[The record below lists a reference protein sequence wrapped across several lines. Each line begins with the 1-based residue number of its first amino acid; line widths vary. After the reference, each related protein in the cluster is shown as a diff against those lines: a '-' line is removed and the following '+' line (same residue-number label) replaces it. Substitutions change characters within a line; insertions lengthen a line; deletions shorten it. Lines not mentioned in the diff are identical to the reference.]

1 MHNTVYQNAE
11 LFMYETA
18 LQAENYPNKE
28 YFKTVLYVPHNVR
41 STIIDIET
49 IKQMLMGSWSMFYL
63 TMYNGMVSSYRQIL
77 YKKGGQ
83 VSTGCCPA
91 LVHTTNY
98 MYNLK
103 KGNQQ
108 L

>member
-1 MHNTVYQNAE
+1 M
-11 LFMYETA
+11 
-18 LQAENYPNKE
+18 
-28 YFKTVLYVPHNVR
+28 
-41 STIIDIET
+41 DIET

-63 TMYNGMVSSYRQIL
+63 TMYIGMVLSYRDESCI
-77 YKKGGQ
+77 KKGGQ